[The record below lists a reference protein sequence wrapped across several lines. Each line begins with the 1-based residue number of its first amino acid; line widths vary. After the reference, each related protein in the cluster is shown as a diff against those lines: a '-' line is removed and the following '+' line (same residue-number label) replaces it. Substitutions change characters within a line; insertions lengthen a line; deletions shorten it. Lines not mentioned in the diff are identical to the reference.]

1 MPVSNAPR
9 GAVDYEKKAKPGP
22 PQPQPPPALG
32 GIHPIVA
39 IAIGAIA
46 AGTGL
51 LSWWATRRVE
61 ERQDEIE
68 ATELKD
74 WLPVFPGGGQLPLPK
89 VLRQPEL
96 LWAILRNSGA
106 RPKKPG

>member
-1 MPVSNAPR
+1 MGNLDFNADEHDDPVSFDAMP
-9 GAVDYEKKAKPGP
+9 D
-22 PQPQPPPALG
+22 
-32 GIHPIVA
+32 
-39 IAIGAIA
+39 
-46 AGTGL
+46 GT
-51 LSWWATRRVE
+51 VI
-61 ERQDEIE
+61 DVEIE

-96 LWAILRNSGA
+96 LWAILRNSGT